1 MHNRL
6 IFRYHRVRAHLNP
19 GALRGCPFGGEPTD
33 PDEES
38 EGGTQE
44 GR

>member
-6 IFRYHRVRAHLNP
+6 IFRYRRADVNP
-19 GALRGCPFGGEPTD
+19 NPRGTKGLPSGELTNLGAG
-33 PDEES
+33 S